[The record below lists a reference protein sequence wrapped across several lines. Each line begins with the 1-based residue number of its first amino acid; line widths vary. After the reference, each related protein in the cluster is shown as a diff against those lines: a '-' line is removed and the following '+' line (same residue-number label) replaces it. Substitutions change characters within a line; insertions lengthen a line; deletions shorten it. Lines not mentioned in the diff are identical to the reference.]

1 VVAKVAMERPQASQV
16 RLSLGLV
23 VVAAVEVHQGLELL
37 VLAALEVEELAHI
50 THHQHLRQVL

>member
-1 VVAKVAMERPQASQV
+1 MERPQASQV